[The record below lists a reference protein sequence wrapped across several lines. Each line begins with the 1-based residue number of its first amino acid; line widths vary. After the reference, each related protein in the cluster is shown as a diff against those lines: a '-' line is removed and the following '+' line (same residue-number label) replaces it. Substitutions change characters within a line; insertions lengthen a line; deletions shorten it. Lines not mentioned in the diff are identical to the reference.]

1 LFNWL
6 LVESWC
12 DVENKKTQV
21 LNFRVCP
28 LDALRIR
35 GLAMLNGYSL
45 SELCRGALYRA
56 LDDAKEND
64 GVFAIQDASTAGGAD
79 EN

>member
-1 LFNWL
+1 
-6 LVESWC
+6 
-12 DVENKKTQV
+12 VENNKTQI

-28 LDALRIR
+28 FDAVRFR
-35 GLAMLNGYSL
+35 GLALMNGYTL

-64 GVFAIQDASTAGGAD
+64 GVFAIQGMSVHGGDD
-79 EN
+79 ENGV